1 MDRDTFESELNMILN
16 EFNGTILENDDI
28 KKDYNLKSI
37 DTYLMAKNG
46 HIFIKYKWDDVN
58 ISIKVLEEFIEDCNK
73 INRNSLKI
81 VINNFN
87 IDYTNTNLKIISEK
101 SYYKILKKLDDSI
114 HNYLAVLYY
123 SKHNYVHI
131 DYIK

>member
-1 MDRDTFESELNMILN
+1 MDREIFESELNMILN
-16 EFNGTILENDDI
+16 DFNGTILENDDI

-37 DTYLMAKNG
+37 DTYLIAKNG
-46 HIFIKYKWDDVN
+46 HIFIKYNWDDVN

-123 SKHNYVHI
+123 SKSQYVELNYI
-131 DYIK
+131 I